1 MLDWKCTA
9 VYTAFNSHT
18 GGAPVQKLN
27 MDELDRVSGGDGKRD
42 RYVSA
47 FYCEYCQKTIHLNM
61 VYSLERAKKEHN
73 AKFHP
78 QVR

>member
-1 MLDWKCTA
+1 MG
-9 VYTAFNSHT
+9 VNSEELSKVT
-18 GGAPVQKLN
+18 GGAGRQ
-27 MDELDRVSGGDGKRD
+27 RD
-42 RYVSA
+42 KFVSA
-47 FYCEYCQKTIHLNM
+47 FYCEYCRKTIHLNM